1 MNTVPKD
8 FLCPITREL
17 MINPVLLIEDGRSY
31 EKSALEKW
39 LQAHNTSPMTNC
51 LLKDRRFVL
60 NYNLKSA
67 IEDYQLKQDKINSLT
82 RFRQFNIKSGRLNQD
97 FERYYKLKIRISLLG
112 GSNVGKTTI
121 SKSIEFGEHH
131 QTSTATVGP
140 DLIYFYLDQLF
151 EDEYVVVV
159 QLQDIPGMERYEA
172 ICDNHFRHCHGAILI
187 SDITDLDSL
196 ERLQLYWYKSLQQ
209 KGMDNVETIL
219 VCNKIDLM
227 NQCDKYYRRTYIQR
241 AKYFASEYDIPI
253 FHCSG
258 LTGENIQIMF
268 KQLIMRILNN
278 SILLQ
283 QLKQSAIRPAETIRT
298 SSVSTTDSIH
308 LIDRS
313 DSRNSN
319 DNEAKSNCC

>member
-1 MNTVPKD
+1 LTSMNTVPKD

-151 EDEYVVVV
+151 EDEYVVV
-159 QLQDIPGMERYEA
+159 
-172 ICDNHFRHCHGAILI
+172 
-187 SDITDLDSL
+187 
-196 ERLQLYWYKSLQQ
+196 
-209 KGMDNVETIL
+209 
-219 VCNKIDLM
+219 
-227 NQCDKYYRRTYIQR
+227 
-241 AKYFASEYDIPI
+241 
-253 FHCSG
+253 
-258 LTGENIQIMF
+258 
-268 KQLIMRILNN
+268 
-278 SILLQ
+278 
-283 QLKQSAIRPAETIRT
+283 
-298 SSVSTTDSIH
+298 
-308 LIDRS
+308 
-313 DSRNSN
+313 
-319 DNEAKSNCC
+319 